1 MARLSNPEE
10 KKTDKV
16 KLANT
21 HNCHVCGIE
30 VPKSQ
35 LICPTDGIRIIDL
48 PGSDAIAGNRY
59 EFISVVAAG
68 GNGVIYKGRQ
78 VLLDKPVAIKM
89 VQGHLLTD
97 LSGKRFHQEA
107 KAASSLNHP
116 NVISVHDFG
125 LTTKGDPYLV
135 MDWVEGHS
143 FSSEIKKRGMI
154 PWKEAMDTF
163 LQVCD
168 GLAHAHT
175 TGVLHRDLK
184 PSNLMVTKDQ
194 TGNRVVKIVDFG
206 IAKLLNPDEDTP
218 QLTRT
223 GEVMGSPLYMSPE
236 QGVGKRVD
244 IRSDLYSFGCVMF
257 ETLTGDPPHVGDSTV
272 AVLLKHQN
280 EAPPTLKEAALGT
293 EYPDGLEKVIA
304 KLLAKDP
311 ADRYQTAAELKED
324 LLKVKAGQ
332 SIGGTTKQSSR
343 PSSKAE
349 DTKSKSGGASPVAI
363 GASIAIIALL
373 AVGGWWMFLT
383 DHGGN
388 KPSQPDAEHAFAS
401 DLQKVK
407 IDFDTGP
414 NRKEGHYVGF
424 KLNDEAVDLIR
435 QMKSQTSLDL
445 EQSSI
450 TDDQLA
456 ILEPL
461 KSVRQL
467 NLTGTSI
474 TDDGLDSVASF
485 PKLTNLSLAKT
496 KITDGGL
503 GELESLPLESLHL
516 DNTPITDLG
525 LQTIGRIN
533 TLKELYI
540 PGTNITGLGLTY
552 LKNLPALCLLSV
564 ADVQLTGSSLEPLR
578 TLNQLGSLDLSGTR
592 LTDRDMESVSRITSI
607 VNLKLNRTS
616 VSKVGLKQLAG
627 LKQLKTLAVVDCPEI
642 HANDVAEFHKLL
654 PSCVV
659 VTQDDGK
666 KTETKR
672 D

>member
-1 MARLSNPEE
+1 MSNPEE

-30 VPKSQ
+30 VPRSQ

-48 PGSDAIAGNRY
+48 PGTDAIAGERY

-78 VLLDKPVAIKM
+78 ILLDKPVAIKM

-116 NVISVHDFG
+116 NVISVDDFG

-143 FSSEIKKRGMI
+143 LSSEIKQRGMI

-163 LQVCD
+163 IQVCD
-168 GLAHAHT
+168 GLDHAHT

-194 TGNRVVKIVDFG
+194 TGARVVKIVDFG

-244 IRSDLYSFGCVMF
+244 TRSDLYSFGCVMF

-304 KLLAKDP
+304 KLLAKAP
-311 ADRYQTAAELKED
+311 EDRYQTAAALKQD
-324 LLKVKAGQ
+324 LLKVKAGE

-343 PSSKAE
+343 PSSKPE
-349 DTKSKSGGASPVAI
+349 GTKSNSTGPNPTILVGALALVAI
-363 GASIAIIALL
+363 L
-373 AVGGWWMFLT
+373 AAGCWWMFFT
-383 DHGGN
+383 DHGNN
-388 KPSQPDAEHAFAS
+388 KPTQPDGEHAFTA
-401 DLQKVK
+401 DFQKVK
-407 IDFDTGP
+407 IDFETGP
-414 NRKEGHYVGF
+414 NRKDGRYVGF

-467 NLTGTSI
+467 NLASTSI
-474 TDDGLDSVASF
+474 TDEGLDSVASF
-485 PKLTNLSLAKT
+485 PKLANLSLAKT
-496 KITDGGL
+496 KITDSGL
-503 GELESLPLESLHL
+503 SELEKLPLESLHL
-516 DNTPITDLG
+516 DNTAITDLG
-525 LQTIGRIN
+525 LRTIGRIN

-540 PGTNITGLGLTY
+540 PGTNITGLGLAY
-552 LKNLPALCLLSV
+552 LKDLSSLCLLSV

-578 TLNQLGSLDLSGTR
+578 SLQQLGSLDLSGTR
-592 LTDRDMESVSRITSI
+592 LTDSDMDAVSRISTI

-616 VSKVGLKQLAG
+616 VSKVGLKNLST
-627 LKQLKTLAVVDCPEI
+627 LKQLKTLTVVDCPEI
-642 HANDVAEFHKLL
+642 HANDIAEFHKLL
-654 PSCVV
+654 PSCIV
-659 VTQDDGK
+659 VTQDVGK
-666 KTETKR
+666 KPETKR

>member
-1 MARLSNPEE
+1 MRLSNPEE

-16 KLANT
+16 KLTNT

-30 VPKSQ
+30 VPRSQ

-48 PGSDAIAGNRY
+48 PGTDAIAGERY
-59 EFISVVAAG
+59 EFLSVVAAG

-78 VLLDKPVAIKM
+78 ILLDKPVAIKM

-97 LSGKRFHQEA
+97 HSGKRFHQEA

-143 FSSEIKKRGMI
+143 LSSEIKQRGMI

-168 GLAHAHT
+168 GLDHAHT

-194 TGNRVVKIVDFG
+194 DGNRLVKIVDFG

-244 IRSDLYSFGCVMF
+244 TRSDLYSFGCVMF

-304 KLLAKDP
+304 KLLAKAP
-311 ADRYQTAAELKED
+311 EDRYQTAAALKQD
-324 LLKVKAGQ
+324 LLKVNAGEN
-332 SIGGTTKQSSR
+332 IGGSTN
-343 PSSKAE
+343 
-349 DTKSKSGGASPVAI
+349 SKSAKTPGTKPSPSGAKAFNPMILVGTIAVVAI
-363 GASIAIIALL
+363 LGA
-373 AVGGWWMFLT
+373 GCWWMFFA
-383 DHGGN
+383 DHST
-388 KPSQPDAEHAFAS
+388 KPAQPDAEHAFTT

-407 IDFDTGP
+407 IDFETGR
-414 NRKEGHYVGF
+414 NRKEGRYVGL
-424 KLNDEAVDLIR
+424 KLNDEAIDLIR

-450 TDDQLA
+450 TDNQLA
-456 ILEPL
+456 VLEPL

-467 NLTGTSI
+467 NLTSCAI
-474 TDDGLDSVASF
+474 TDDGMNSVASF
-485 PKLTNLSLAKT
+485 PKLTNLSLTKT
-496 KITDGGL
+496 KVTDNGL
-503 GELESLPLESLHL
+503 TELENLPLESLHL
-516 DNTPITDLG
+516 DNTVITDMG
-525 LQTIGRIN
+525 LQAISKIK

-540 PGTNITGLGLTY
+540 PGTNISGLGLTH
-552 LKNLPALCLLSV
+552 LKELPALCLLSV
-564 ADVQLTGSSLEPLR
+564 ADIQLTRSSLEPLKSM
-578 TLNQLGSLDLSGTR
+578 TQLGSLDLSGTR
-592 LTDRDMESVSRITSI
+592 LTDSDMEAVAEIKSLA
-607 VNLKLNRTS
+607 NLKLNRTS
-616 VSKVGLKQLAG
+616 ITSAGLKHLST
-627 LKQLKTLAVVDCPEI
+627 LKQLKNLMVADCPEI
-642 HANDVAEFHKLL
+642 HATDITAFHKLL
-654 PSCVV
+654 PTCIVL
-659 VTQDDGK
+659 TQEEK
-666 KTETKR
+666 KPETKQE
-672 D
+672 